1 MDLCDER
8 RLMIGK
14 ERHDLWNRGDE
25 VLRQQWEWHLA
36 YDNEE
41 RSSMTPNSSQLVGL
55 VPDSP
60 IMGDRDPALLPD
72 MLNPS
77 LIGAVVREEVM
88 VSPYRQSG

>member
-1 MDLCDER
+1 
-8 RLMIGK
+8 
-14 ERHDLWNRGDE
+14 
-25 VLRQQWEWHLA
+25 
-36 YDNEE
+36 
-41 RSSMTPNSSQLVGL
+41 MTPNSSQLVGL

-77 LIGAVVREEVM
+77 LIGAVVWEEVM